1 MGYIPED
8 QISRLKD
15 SLDIVDIVSE
25 YVNLKR
31 TGSSYKGLC
40 PFHNEK
46 TPSFTVSRE
55 RGNFHCFG
63 CHEGGDTISFIM
75 KIENLSYLE
84 AIRFLADKSGFVLT
98 EKTYNKEKIDKRQR
112 LYKINELV
120 MKFYFKS
127 FLTNKRPQDYLKNR
141 GFDRSIMNTFLL
153 GYADGENDSL
163 YRFLKARNI
172 SEEEMIHLGFIAKSN
187 NSPSYYDKFRN
198 RLMFPIID
206 NKKRI
211 IGFGGRTIIDHKIK
225 YINSPET
232 DVFIKGDNL
241 YGVNLVQKN
250 RNKENII
257 LVEGYM
263 DVIGLYNKGINFS
276 VASLGTALTENQA
289 KLVKRYGR
297 NIYIAYDS
305 DEAGIKATLRAIEI
319 FDKIDSQLGIIELPS
334 GMDPDEYI
342 SSYGREAFFG
352 LMKNAKNPLD
362 YQLDLLIRKADDK
375 LDMIDKVTDFLSQIE
390 RNVIR
395 DEYIDKAAQ
404 LLDISKDSL
413 KKDVY
418 DHRQRQLEKMEK
430 KSGYKSYQ
438 KSGYRHNET
447 REKIVLPKINIKYLL
462 EVELIEKSL
471 YHKSAYEKLKDE
483 AFSFIENNELAQIYD
498 WISRQ
503 YEEVD
508 TIDRNDFKAFL
519 GGNFDPLLVDKL
531 GQNITFKDDYED
543 LDLLSQELVERL
555 EKNKLE
561 TRRDEIMHLLK
572 EAGSD
577 KLELTMEL
585 TDILKRLTQ

>member
-1 MGYIPED
+1 MGFIPED
-8 QISRLKD
+8 QIARLKD

-63 CHEGGDTISFIM
+63 CHEGGDLISFIM

-98 EKTYNKEKIDKRQR
+98 EKAYNKEKQDKRNR

-120 MKFYFKS
+120 MKYYFKS
-127 FLTNKRPQDYLKNR
+127 FLTNKRPQTYLLNR
-141 GFDRSIMNTFLL
+141 GFDRGIMNTFFL

-163 YRFLKARNI
+163 YRFLKSRNI
-172 SEEEMIHLGFIAKSN
+172 SEEEMIELGFIAKSN

-198 RLMFPIID
+198 RLMFPIVD

-225 YINSPET
+225 YINSPESEI
-232 DVFIKGDNL
+232 FIKGDNL
-241 YGVNLVQKN
+241 YGINIVQKN
-250 RNKENII
+250 RNKDNII

-263 DVIGLYNKGINFS
+263 DVIGLYNEGINFS

-319 FDKIDSQLGIIELPS
+319 FDKIDCQLGIIEMPT

-342 SSYGREAFFG
+342 GEYGREAFFG
-352 LMKNAKNPLD
+352 LMKNAKKPLD
-362 YQLDLLIRKADDK
+362 FQLDLLLRKSLDK
-375 LDMIDKVTDFLSQIE
+375 LDLIDQVTEFLAQID

-395 DEYIDKAAQ
+395 DEYIDKAAK
-404 LLDISKDSL
+404 LLDISGYSL

-418 DHRQRQLEKMEK
+418 REVETREGQEK
-430 KSGYKSYQ
+430 KKAGYRSYD
-438 KSGYRHNET
+438 KSGYRDN
-447 REKIVLPKINIKYLL
+447 KIENKTMVKRPDVSYLL
-462 EVELIEKSL
+462 ELELIEKSL
-471 YHKSAYEKLKDE
+471 YSRRLYDLLKEE
-483 AFSFIENNELAQIYD
+483 AFSFIENRDLARIYG
-498 WISRQ
+498 WIAEKYDGLDRIDK
-503 YEEVD
+503 EEFFSYLKD
-508 TIDRNDFKAFL
+508 NFDQAFL
-519 GGNFDPLLVDKL
+519 DRILNYLVWEEDEEDGDSLASELLAR
-531 GQNITFKDDYED
+531 I
-543 LDLLSQELVERL
+543 

-561 TRRDEIMHLLK
+561 SRRDEIMLLLK
-572 EAGSD
+572 EEGSN

>member
-1 MGYIPED
+1 MGFIPED
-8 QISRLKD
+8 QIARLKD

-63 CHEGGDTISFIM
+63 CHEGGDLISFIM

-98 EKTYNKEKIDKRQR
+98 EKAYNKEKQDKRNR

-120 MKFYFKS
+120 MKYYFKS
-127 FLTNKRPQDYLKNR
+127 FLTNKRPQTYLLNR
-141 GFDRSIMNTFLL
+141 GFDRGIMNTFFL

-163 YRFLKARNI
+163 YRFLKSRNI
-172 SEEEMIHLGFIAKSN
+172 SEEEMIELGFIAKSN

-198 RLMFPIID
+198 RLMFPIVD

-225 YINSPET
+225 YINSPESEI
-232 DVFIKGDNL
+232 FIKGDNL
-241 YGVNLVQKN
+241 YGINIVQKN
-250 RNKENII
+250 RNKDNII

-263 DVIGLYNKGINFS
+263 DVIGLYNEGINFS

-319 FDKIDSQLGIIELPS
+319 FDKIDCQLGIIEMPT

-342 SSYGREAFFG
+342 GEYGREAFFG
-352 LMKNAKNPLD
+352 LMKNAKKPLD
-362 YQLDLLIRKADDK
+362 FQLDLLLRKSLDK
-375 LDMIDKVTDFLSQIE
+375 LDLIDQVTEFLAQID

-395 DEYIDKAAQ
+395 DEYIDKAAK
-404 LLDISKDSL
+404 LLDISGDSL

-418 DHRQRQLEKMEK
+418 REVETREGQEK
-430 KSGYKSYQ
+430 KKAGYRSYD
-438 KSGYRHNET
+438 KSGYRDN
-447 REKIVLPKINIKYLL
+447 KIENKTMVKRPDVSYLL
-462 EVELIEKSL
+462 ELELIEKSL
-471 YHKSAYEKLKDE
+471 YSRRLYDLLKEE
-483 AFSFIENNELAQIYD
+483 AFSFIENRDLARIYG
-498 WISRQ
+498 WIAEKYDGLDRIDK
-503 YEEVD
+503 EEFFSYLKD
-508 TIDRNDFKAFL
+508 NFDQAFL
-519 GGNFDPLLVDKL
+519 DRILNYLVWEEDEEDGDSLASELLAR
-531 GQNITFKDDYED
+531 I
-543 LDLLSQELVERL
+543 

-561 TRRDEIMHLLK
+561 SRRDEIMLLLK
-572 EAGSD
+572 EEGSN